1 MALDT
6 KDVGSSP
13 IVTEVSHLLGFQGNQ
28 LSRLPWESVLSAKIV
43 NDISDITL
51 PGIYRPGNA
60 AALPNGHSL
69 KYSVVLCLRAG
80 VDLYL
85 LAMSHEGSVAYAFKN
100 NGTGFSGWHMLT

>member
-1 MALDT
+1 MALET
-6 KDVGSSP
+6 KDLLATP
-13 IVTEVSHLLGFQGNQ
+13 IVTAVSHLLGFQGGKI
-28 LSRLPWESVLSAKIV
+28 SRLPWESVLSAKVV

-51 PGIYRPGNA
+51 PGFYRPGNA

-69 KYSVVLCLRAG
+69 KYSVVMCLGAG
-80 VDLYL
+80 TDLYL